1 MKVKD
6 CMTKHVISVG
16 TQEPVSVA
24 ARLMSR
30 YNLGFLPV
38 QGENGRLCGVLT
50 DRDVVLRCVAAGKA
64 AEQMRVSEVM
74 SAGVLSVEAGE
85 DAAKAARL
93 MSRAQLRRLPVTQNG
108 HLTGMLSLADLARR
122 GNFSM
127 ETAQC
132 MESICSPVVH
142 LD

>member
-6 CMTKHVISVG
+6 CMSRNVVSVG
-16 TQEPVSVA
+16 AQEPVSVA

-64 AEQMRVSEVM
+64 QHMVPHPRVW
-74 SAGVLSVEAGE
+74 VEIL
-85 DAAKAARL
+85 K
-93 MSRAQLRRLPVTQNG
+93 
-108 HLTGMLSLADLARR
+108 
-122 GNFSM
+122 
-127 ETAQC
+127 
-132 MESICSPVVH
+132 
-142 LD
+142 

>member
-1 MKVKD
+1 M
-6 CMTKHVISVG
+6 
-16 TQEPVSVA
+16 
-24 ARLMSR
+24 
-30 YNLGFLPV
+30 
-38 QGENGRLCGVLT
+38 LT
-50 DRDVVLRCVAAGKA
+50 DRDVVLRCVAAGKP
-64 AEQMRVSEVM
+64 AEQMRVCEIM

-108 HLTGMLSLADLARR
+108 KLTGMISVADFARR
-122 GNFSM
+122 GNFGM

-132 MESICSPVVH
+132 MEAICSPVVH

>member
-6 CMTKHVISVG
+6 CMSRNVVSVG
-16 TQEPVSVA
+16 AQEPVSVA

-50 DRDVVLRCVAAGKA
+50 DRDVVLRCVAAGKT

-108 HLTGMLSLADLARR
+108 KLTGMISVADFARR
-122 GNFSM
+122 GNFGM

-132 MESICSPVVH
+132 MDAICSPVVH

>member
-1 MKVKD
+1 MMEGLMKVKD
-6 CMTKHVISVG
+6 CMSRNVVSVG
-16 TQEPVSVA
+16 AQEPVSVA

-50 DRDVVLRCVAAGKA
+50 DRDVVLRCVAAGKPA
-64 AEQMRVSEVM
+64 VCA
-74 SAGVLSVEAGE
+74 
-85 DAAKAARL
+85 AARL

-108 HLTGMLSLADLARR
+108 KLTGMISVADFARR
-122 GNFSM
+122 GNFGM

-132 MESICSPVVH
+132 MEAICSPVVH

>member
-6 CMTKHVISVG
+6 CMSRNVVSVG
-16 TQEPVSVA
+16 AQEPVSVA

-50 DRDVVLRCVAAGKA
+50 DRDVVRCVAAGKP

-74 SAGVLSVEAGE
+74 SAGVLSIEAGE

-108 HLTGMLSLADLARR
+108 KLTGMISVADFARR
-122 GNFSM
+122 GNFGM

-132 MESICSPVVH
+132 MEAICSPVVH